1 MNGLYI
7 HVPFCQKRCIY
18 CDFFSTT
25 CGETEKQQYVEA
37 LKHEMALRANYLPDH
52 TLSTIYLGGG
62 TPSQLSPTQLDKI
75 LNVVFNLFSVDSN
88 AEITIEVNPDDVTD
102 NLASALRTL
111 PVNRVSMGIQ
121 SFDGHLLRLL
131 NRRHTAAEAE
141 EAVDRLLRNGIDNIS
156 VDLMY
161 GLPQQT
167 LSDFQHD
174 VHKALHLPIRH
185 LSAYALMYEEGTRL
199 WQMREKGQ
207 LTEVDDDT
215 ELEMFRLLMDITEA
229 AGMEHY
235 EISNFA
241 YPGWHARHNS
251 GYWNEMNYLGC
262 GPAAHSY
269 NGSSRQ
275 WNTADLQKYL
285 DAQGDVIAAGLVEK
299 ELLTPEM
306 KFNET
311 VMKSLRTSDG
321 LDLTL
326 LTLKYG
332 KKHTDRLLSAAQNY
346 LEEKLLVLDTQQ
358 QKLRLTRDGIFVSD
372 GIMSDLMET
381 AGE

>member
-1 MNGLYI
+1 MTIFEIRNNEKTMNGLYI

-161 GLPQQT
+161 GYRNKPYLIFNT
-167 LSDFQHD
+167 MS
-174 VHKALHLPIRH
+174 
-185 LSAYALMYEEGTRL
+185 TRL
-199 WQMREKGQ
+199 SIYP
-207 LTEVDDDT
+207 
-215 ELEMFRLLMDITEA
+215 FA
-229 AGMEHY
+229 
-235 EISNFA
+235 ISRRMLSCMKKERA
-241 YPGWHARHNS
+241 S
-251 GYWNEMNYLGC
+251 GKC
-262 GPAAHSY
+262 
-269 NGSSRQ
+269 
-275 WNTADLQKYL
+275 
-285 DAQGDVIAAGLVEK
+285 V
-299 ELLTPEM
+299 
-306 KFNET
+306 
-311 VMKSLRTSDG
+311 
-321 LDLTL
+321 
-326 LTLKYG
+326 
-332 KKHTDRLLSAAQNY
+332 KKDS
-346 LEEKLLVLDTQQ
+346 
-358 QKLRLTRDGIFVSD
+358 
-372 GIMSDLMET
+372 
-381 AGE
+381 